1 MNNKVSIITANYN
14 GEKYIIDTIKS
25 VLSQTHKNWEMIIID
40 DASSDNSCNIINNF
54 CKKDKRI
61 RFIKLEQNSG
71 PAVTR
76 NKGIELANGRYITF
90 IDNDD
95 LWHKNFLQTMVS
107 FIEKN
112 NITFAYASYE
122 RKNESL
128 EKDFGTFIVP
138 EKVSYYDIL
147 KSCPIS
153 CLTAMYDTS
162 KIGKMYMPNI
172 LKRQDYG
179 LWLRILKKVKYAYGV
194 KTPLAIYRIRPNSV
208 SRNKLKAASYQWKIY
223 RDVEKFSLIKCCYY
237 FVNYAINGIIKYG
250 S

>member
-1 MNNKVSIITANYN
+1 MNNKKVSIITANYN

-25 VLSQTHKNWEMIIID
+25 VLNQTYKNWEMIIVD
-40 DASSDNSCNIINNF
+40 DASSDNGCNLINDF
-54 CKKDKRI
+54 CKQDKRI
-61 RFIKLEQNSG
+61 RLIKLEQNSG
-71 PAVTR
+71 PAITR
-76 NKGIELANGRYITF
+76 NKGIEFANGRYITF

-95 LWHKNFLQTMVS
+95 LWHKDFLQIMVS
-107 FIEKN
+107 FLEKN
-112 NITFAYASYE
+112 DIAFAFASYE

-153 CLTAMYDTS
+153 CLTAVYDRS
-162 KIGKMYMPNI
+162 KIGKVYMPNI

-194 KTPLAIYRIRPNSV
+194 KTPLAVYRMRPNSV

-223 RDVEKFSLIKCCYY
+223 RDVEKLSLIKSCYY
-237 FVNYAINGIIKYG
+237 FVNYAINGIIKYL
-250 S
+250 